1 MGKYLSGHTKSE
13 IILSLDPSFKM
24 WSKDIIIRAK
34 DAAVGGG
41 GHPNTVVE
49 PSYKQIFADN
59 TIHDLHF
66 ASLD

>member
-1 MGKYLSGHTKSE
+1 MLQ
-13 IILSLDPSFKM
+13 L
-24 WSKDIIIRAK
+24 
-34 DAAVGGG
+34 GGG
-41 GHPNTVVE
+41 GYPNTVIVVE